1 MLPKWNDPALNAGTK
16 IRTALWL
23 ISEVGVGNSF
33 TKEQHRAAF
42 PGIAQADRRLRDLRT
57 DGWVIHTSSED
68 VSLNSEEQR
77 FVSIGAAVWNRG
89 AQKKADNVLT
99 AKMRREAFAESDHQ
113 CRVCG
118 IAGGEKYP
126 DAPHM
131 SAVLSVSRRAVTF
144 PDGQVKT
151 AFISECKLCRSGSR
165 VETHDLS
172 SLLDEF
178 EDLSASDQSL
188 FLQWANQGRRSRLDR
203 VWMGYRRLPEDVQK
217 EVRKKLSIKI

>member
-57 DGWVIHTSSED
+57 DGWVIHTSFED
-68 VSLNSEEQR
+68 LSLNSEEQR

-89 AQKKADNVLT
+89 AQKKAGNVLT

-113 CRVCG
+113 CRICG

-131 SAVLSVSRRAVTF
+131 SAVLSVSRQDVTF
-144 PDGQVKT
+144 PDGQVRT

-165 VETHDLS
+165 VNTHDLS
-172 SLLDEF
+172 TLLDEF
-178 EDLSASDQSL
+178 EDLSASDRSL
-188 FLQWANQGRRSRLDR
+188 FLQWANQGRRTRLDR

-217 EVRKKLSIKI
+217 EVREKLSSRI